1 VLGPLRL
8 SELGWG
14 AAAVGATYLV
24 SAAIEAAWAPALGH
38 ASDRYGR
45 FLPLRAALVASA
57 IVAALLPWPHTAW
70 LLAFLIVCGGLAFG
84 SFWTPALSM
93 VTDAA
98 EARGLD
104 YGYAFALVNLAWAP
118 GQAGGSAIGGA
129 VASASRKTVLVA
141 VAANATIATV
151 KGVAGVL
158 SGSSALLAEAAHSV
172 ADTTNQLLLLVSIGL
187 GEREPDEEHPFGYGK
202 ERFFWTLL
210 AAVLIEPQPAQTKP
224 APEDGVLK
232 VATVS
237 QYTPI
242 CHESP
247 AEAG

>member
-1 VLGPLRL
+1 MFGPVLGAVASYTGTAPAFAVVAGLALVLAAAAWTNPSTPPGTPQPLRMLFAALAVRRIQFGVWLTLLPALLFGNLSVLGPLRL

-93 VTDAA
+93 VTDEA
-98 EARGLD
+98 EAFGLD
-104 YGYAFALVNLAWAP
+104 YGYAFALVNVAWAP

-129 VASASRKTVLVA
+129 LASATSDAVPYLGLAAICALTFVVVSRYRETAVP
-141 VAANATIATV
+141 VAA
-151 KGVAGVL
+151 
-158 SGSSALLAEAAHSV
+158 
-172 ADTTNQLLLLVSIGL
+172 
-187 GEREPDEEHPFGYGK
+187 ER
-202 ERFFWTLL
+202 
-210 AAVLIEPQPAQTKP
+210 
-224 APEDGVLK
+224 
-232 VATVS
+232 
-237 QYTPI
+237 
-242 CHESP
+242 
-247 AEAG
+247 